1 MQEKNLY
8 EYAVIRLV
16 PKIEREEFINIGVLL
31 FCKSK
36 KFLQTKWFL
45 DISRV
50 HCLASLLDIDLVKRQ
65 LESFEQITK
74 GDVNAGTIAQLDIP
88 SRFRWLTASRSSI
101 VQTSRIHPGYTD
113 NLEDKLEKLFQ
124 ELVAVPAEQ

>member
-16 PKIEREEFINIGVLL
+16 PKVEREEFINIGVLL

-88 SRFRWLTASRSSI
+88 SRFRWLTAARSSI